1 MPENIFDE
9 RVAPF
14 YDETS
19 ADHFDPAVL
28 DPTVGFLVAEAR
40 GGAVLELA
48 IGTGRVA
55 LPLAARGV
63 PVHGIEISTAMV
75 EQLRAKPGGDLID
88 VTVGDMATATLDRT
102 FRLAY
107 LVYNT
112 ISNLT
117 TQDEQVECFRNVARH
132 LEPGGR
138 FVIEVGIPPL
148 RRLPPGETLQVFDM
162 SPTHVGV
169 GEFDTVNQIEVS
181 HHWFVLDGR
190 LQTFAS
196 RHRYT
201 WPPELDLMARLAEME
216 LVGRYAGWDRSPFT
230 ADSEQHVSVW
240 EKPAS

>member
-1 MPENIFDE
+1 MLENIFDD

-14 YDETS
+14 YDATS
-19 ADHFDPAVL
+19 ADRFHPAVL
-28 DPTVGFLVAEAR
+28 DPTVEFLVTEAR
-40 GGAVLELA
+40 GGAALELA

-63 PVHGIEISTAMV
+63 LVYGIDISSAMV
-75 EQLRAKPGGDLID
+75 EQRRAKPGGHEIN
-88 VTVGDMATATLDRT
+88 VTIGDMATAALGRT

-117 TQDEQVECFRNVARH
+117 NQDEQVECFSNVARH

-138 FVIEVGIPPL
+138 FVIEVGLPQL
-148 RRLPPGETLQVFDM
+148 RRLPPGDTLRVFEM

-169 GEFDTVNQIEVS
+169 DEYDIVNQIEVS
-181 HHWFVLDGR
+181 HHWFALDGR
-190 LQTFAS
+190 WETFAS

-201 WPPELDLMARLAEME
+201 WPPELDLMARIAGMT
-216 LVGRYAGWDRSPFT
+216 LVGRFADWDRSPFT
-230 ADSEQHVSVW
+230 ADSEQHISVW
-240 EKPAS
+240 EKPA

>member
-9 RVAPF
+9 RIAPF

-19 ADHFDPAVL
+19 AERFDPAVL
-28 DPTVGFLVAEAR
+28 GPTVDFLVAEAR

-55 LPLAARGV
+55 LPLAARGIH
-63 PVHGIEISTAMV
+63 VHGVDISTAMV
-75 EQLRAKPGGDLID
+75 EQLRAKFGGDQID
-88 VTVGDMATATLDRT
+88 VTIGDMATATFDRT
-102 FRLAY
+102 FRLTY

-112 ISNLT
+112 ISNLI

-138 FVIEVGIPPL
+138 FVIEVGVPQL
-148 RRLPPGETLQVFDM
+148 RRLPPGETLRVFDL
-162 SPTHVGV
+162 SPTHIGV
-169 GEFDTVNQIEVS
+169 DEFDVVNQIEVS

-196 RHRYT
+196 HHRYT
-201 WPPELDLMARLAEME
+201 WPPELDLMARLAGME
-216 LVGRYAGWDRSPFT
+216 LVCRFANWDRSPFT

-240 EKPAS
+240 EKR

>member
-14 YDETS
+14 HDETS

-28 DPTVGFLVAEAR
+28 DPTVDFLMAEAR
-40 GGAVLELA
+40 GGPVLELA

-63 PVHGIEISTAMV
+63 PVHGIDISTAMV
-75 EQLRAKPGGDLID
+75 EQLRAKPGGRQFD
-88 VTVGDMATATLDRT
+88 VTIGDMATATFDRT

-112 ISNLT
+112 ISNLI

-138 FVIEVGIPPL
+138 FVIEVGCHNSDGCHRATPCACSTCP
-148 RRLPPGETLQVFDM
+148 RR
-162 SPTHVGV
+162 
-169 GEFDTVNQIEVS
+169 
-181 HHWFVLDGR
+181 
-190 LQTFAS
+190 
-196 RHRYT
+196 T
-201 WPPELDLMARLAEME
+201 WA
-216 LVGRYAGWDRSPFT
+216 WTSST
-230 ADSEQHVSVW
+230 S
-240 EKPAS
+240 

>member
-14 YDETS
+14 YDATS

-28 DPTVGFLVAEAR
+28 DPTVRFLVAEAR

-55 LPLAARGV
+55 LPLAARGI
-63 PVHGIEISTAMV
+63 PVHGIDISTAMV
-75 EQLRAKPGGDLID
+75 EQLRAKPGGNQID
-88 VTVGDMATATLDRT
+88 VTIADMATVALDRT

-112 ISNLT
+112 ISNLI

-138 FVIEVGIPPL
+138 FVIEVGVPQL
-148 RRLPPGETLQVFDM
+148 RRLPPGETLRVFDL

-169 GEFDTVNQIEVS
+169 DEYDTVNQIDVS
-181 HHWFVLDGR
+181 HHWFVIDGW

-201 WPPELDLMARLAEME
+201 WPPELDLMARLAGME
-216 LVGRYAGWDRSPFT
+216 FVGRYANWDRSPFT